1 MKATIKAS
9 IGGSIEAVGRALGN
23 AGSRVL
29 FALPP
34 ETAHQLSIRALE
46 KNWVPPV
53 GSFDDPRLRVKIA
66 GLEFPNPVGL
76 AAGYDKNAQVIDPLL
91 RMGFGFAEA
100 GTVTPRPQT
109 GNPRPR
115 IFRLSAQRGVIN
127 RLGFNNKG
135 HEAVAERLK
144 AREPMGVVGVNIGA
158 NKDSDDF
165 IADYEAGISAFSELA
180 SYFTANISSP
190 NTPGLR
196 DLQSEEA
203 LRALLTRVL
212 ARRDELAAK
221 SGRRVPVFLKLA
233 PDLDTVQMEGIA
245 TALGIHPP
253 DAVIISNTTV
263 ARDGVGTGRKARQ
276 AGGLSGAPLF
286 ERSTIVLARM
296 RKLLPAGL
304 PIIGVGGIDSVE
316 TAIAKFE
323 AGAKLVQLY
332 TGMVYRGPSLPW
344 EINRGLLAE
353 IDRRGLDSVTRLTA
367 TAVET
372 WAARKLPEE
381 R

>member
-46 KNWVPPV
+46 KRWVPPA

-344 EINRGLLAE
+344 EINRGLLTE
-353 IDRRGLDSVTRLTA
+353 IDRRGLDCVTRLTA